1 MIQLNCAYCY
11 WPGTGGRYFPIVK
24 LQGETN
30 MAKSHNKTDLV
41 SSITHHHS
49 LSYNCI
55 LSGLGWSFFLLAI
68 TQSHFPLNTQASHV
82 DVLRL
87 SFGPLTGPYSTL
99 TFEALSFAVNHS
111 IFLSHNNNPKSFKVN
126 YFLLDLTRD
135 RRLKGKEN
143 V

>member
-1 MIQLNCAYCY
+1 MLIVTGRGQA
-11 WPGTGGRYFPIVK
+11 GTIFP
-24 LQGETN
+24 LQNYKARPIWRTRT
-30 MAKSHNKTDLV
+30 AKQTSCV
-41 SSITHHHS
+41 VTHHHS

-55 LSGLGWSFFLLAI
+55 LSGVGWYFFLLAI

-126 YFLLDLTRD
+126 YFLLDLTRG

-143 V
+143 G